1 MHYLVGSRAEI
12 GGDPLSPR
20 VLRSLVPGLDEQ
32 EAYVCGPAGMTSAAV
47 RALRAAGVPQAAHPL
62 RVVRVLRERIRAM
75 RRVILAVTGTIA
87 GLVALLSFKSHVPS
101 APVAA
106 TTGGS
111 GGTSASSSSSSPSSS
126 GGGQTEVVPGAF
138 PQGSIAKNLPAGE
151 TAVDGKV
158 ASTAYGPVQIQLIER
173 NSKIVKV
180 AVLVQPTN
188 TLHDV
193 QIGEFAFPKLIS
205 ETLAAQNGKIDAVS
219 GATYTSAGYIQS
231 LQSALDKRS

>member
-1 MHYLVGSRAEI
+1 
-12 GGDPLSPR
+12 
-20 VLRSLVPGLDEQ
+20 
-32 EAYVCGPAGMTSAAV
+32 
-47 RALRAAGVPQAAHPL
+47 
-62 RVVRVLRERIRAM
+62 M
-75 RRVILAVTGTIA
+75 RRVILAVAGTIA
-87 GLVALLSFKSHVPS
+87 GLVALLSFKSHVPT

-106 TTGGS
+106 TAGGS
-111 GGTSASSSSSSPSSS
+111 GGTSSSSSSSSASSSS

-158 ASTAYGPVQIQLIER
+158 ASTAYGPVQIQLITKD
-173 NSKIVKV
+173 SKIVKV

-205 ETLAAQNGKIDAVS
+205 ETLAAQNGK
-219 GATYTSAGYIQS
+219 
-231 LQSALDKRS
+231 

>member
-1 MHYLVGSRAEI
+1 
-12 GGDPLSPR
+12 
-20 VLRSLVPGLDEQ
+20 
-32 EAYVCGPAGMTSAAV
+32 
-47 RALRAAGVPQAAHPL
+47 
-62 RVVRVLRERIRAM
+62 M
-75 RRVILAVTGTIA
+75 RRAILAVTGTIA

-106 TTGGS
+106 TSGT
-111 GGTSASSSSSSPSSS
+111 GGTSTSSSSTS

-151 TAVDGKV
+151 TAVNGKV
-158 ASTAYGPVQIQLIER
+158 ASTSYGPVQIQLIKR

-180 AVLVQPTN
+180 AVLMQPTN
-188 TLHDV
+188 TLNDV
-193 QIGEFAFPKLIS
+193 QIGKFAFPKLIS

>member
-1 MHYLVGSRAEI
+1 
-12 GGDPLSPR
+12 
-20 VLRSLVPGLDEQ
+20 
-32 EAYVCGPAGMTSAAV
+32 
-47 RALRAAGVPQAAHPL
+47 
-62 RVVRVLRERIRAM
+62 M

-106 TTGGS
+106 TTGGA
-111 GGTSASSSSSSPSSS
+111 GGTSSSSSSAS

-138 PQGSIAKNLPAGE
+138 PQGSIARNLPAGE

-158 ASTAYGPVQIQLIER
+158 ASTAYGPVQIQLIKR
-173 NSKIVKV
+173 AGKIVKV

-205 ETLAAQNGKIDAVS
+205 ETLTAQNGKIDAVS

-231 LQSALDKRS
+231 LQSALDKSS

>member
-1 MHYLVGSRAEI
+1 
-12 GGDPLSPR
+12 
-20 VLRSLVPGLDEQ
+20 
-32 EAYVCGPAGMTSAAV
+32 
-47 RALRAAGVPQAAHPL
+47 
-62 RVVRVLRERIRAM
+62 M

-87 GLVALLSFKSHVPS
+87 GLVALLSFKSHIPS

-111 GGTSASSSSSSPSSS
+111 GGAASSSSSPSS

-138 PQGSIAKNLPAGE
+138 PQGSIARNLPAGE

-158 ASTAYGPVQIQLIER
+158 ASTAYGPVQIQLIKR
-173 NSKIVKV
+173 AGKVVKV

-205 ETLAAQNGKIDAVS
+205 ETLAAQNAKIDAVS
-219 GATYTSAGYIQS
+219 GATYTSASYIQS

>member
-1 MHYLVGSRAEI
+1 
-12 GGDPLSPR
+12 
-20 VLRSLVPGLDEQ
+20 
-32 EAYVCGPAGMTSAAV
+32 
-47 RALRAAGVPQAAHPL
+47 
-62 RVVRVLRERIRAM
+62 M

-101 APVAA
+101 SPVAA
-106 TTGGS
+106 TASGS
-111 GGTSASSSSSSPSSS
+111 GGNTSSSSATASPAK

-138 PQGSIAKNLPAGE
+138 PQGSIARNLPAGE

-158 ASTAYGPVQIQLIER
+158 ADTAYGPVQIQLIKR

-180 AVLVQPTN
+180 AVLKQPTN
-188 TLHDV
+188 TLHDI
-193 QIGEFAFPKLIS
+193 QIGVAAFPKLIS
-205 ETLAAQNGKIDAVS
+205 ETLAAQDGKIDAVS

>member
-1 MHYLVGSRAEI
+1 
-12 GGDPLSPR
+12 
-20 VLRSLVPGLDEQ
+20 
-32 EAYVCGPAGMTSAAV
+32 
-47 RALRAAGVPQAAHPL
+47 
-62 RVVRVLRERIRAM
+62 M

-106 TTGGS
+106 TAGGS
-111 GGTSASSSSSSPSSS
+111 GGTAASSSSSSSSSS
-126 GGGQTEVVPGAF
+126 GSGQTEVVPGAF
-138 PQGSIAKNLPAGE
+138 PQGSIARNLLPGE

-158 ASTAYGPVQIQLIER
+158 ANTAYGPVQIQLIQR
-173 NSKIVKV
+173 DSKIVKV